1 MANITNSKP
10 TVIGLPKISFTP
22 EATDFAFVDIKKLKR
37 TDQIVGKPTKYGR
50 EIFKRFLQNRW
61 GIFFSFILLLVL
73 LTAIF
78 VAILSGAGVIRGPND
93 TLPGS
98 STAIANLPPRPFV
111 SIEPNG
117 PKVLQYGTN
126 LELTEARN
134 NGILV
139 TGSEQLDTNGWTYHW
154 YTTPYTYR
162 DSETNQQPL
171 MNQETI
177 IGTDNLGR
185 DLWVRLWIGTGTSL
199 GMALAVA
206 LVSTAI
212 GIIYGA
218 ISGSYAGRATDTIMM
233 RIIDVISGVPSVIWL
248 FILGVMIKSLQTP
261 VGETL
266 QANTL
271 DNSSIIATLICI
283 SWMRPAATTRIYILK
298 NKDADYIQ
306 ATRTLGGRQL
316 RVIFTHMLPVIMG
329 RLAVMFVNMIPSFI
343 TTEASLQ
350 FLSLADPT
358 NPGLGTM
365 LNQTW
370 QTTNTSEIYAP
381 IVVFAAL
388 TISAQIVANALND
401 AIDPRVVGRG

>member
-1 MANITNSKP
+1 MANTTNSKP

-37 TDQIVGKPTKYGR
+37 TDQIVGKPTTYRR

-61 GIFFSFILLLVL
+61 AIFFSFILLLVI

-78 VAILSGAGVIRGPND
+78 VAILSDAGAIRGPND

-98 STAIANLPPRPFV
+98 STAIANLPPRPFLWM
-111 SIEPNG
+111 N
-117 PKVLQYGTN
+117 PKVPQDGTQ
-126 LELTEARN
+126 LEYDESDANSVVDGTK
-134 NGILV
+134 
-139 TGSEQLDTNGWTYHW
+139 QLNANQWTFHW
-154 YTTPYTYR
+154 TDEPYSYQ
-162 DSETNQQPL
+162 DPQGLKPL
-171 MNQETI
+171 IDQITI
-177 IGTDNLGR
+177 IGTDSTGH
-185 DLWVRLWIGTGTSL
+185 DLWVKLWIGTGTSL

-206 LVSTAI
+206 IVSTAI

-233 RIIDVISGVPSVIWL
+233 RIIEIIGGVPSIIWL
-248 FILGVMIKSLQTP
+248 FILGIMIKSLETP

-266 QANTL
+266 QASTL
-271 DNSSIIATLICI
+271 DNNSIIAALICI
-283 SWMRPAATTRIYILK
+283 SWMGPAATTRIYILK

-316 RVIFTHMLPVIMG
+316 RIIFTHMLPVIMG
-329 RLAVMFVNMIPSFI
+329 RLAVLFVNMIPSVIFY
-343 TTEASLQ
+343 EASLQ
-350 FLSLADPT
+350 FLSLADPA
-358 NPGLGTM
+358 NVGLGTM
-365 LNQTW
+365 LNNTW
-370 QTTNTSEIYAP
+370 QTSNTAEIYAP